1 MPTFTTT
8 IQHLLEVY
16 PDKLGRKK
24 KKELVNLLV
33 TQSCLTFCDPRLLC
47 QWDFPG
53 KNPGMSRHSLFQGI
67 CPSQGSNLG
76 LLHCRQIL
84 YHLSH
89 QRWAFKRK
97 KSKFLYVDDM
107 NLHIDNHE
115 ESTGK
120 LLELIDSAKL

>member
-24 KKELVNLLV
+24 KKELVNFLV
-33 TQSCLTFCDPRLLC
+33 TQSCLTFYDPRLLC

-67 CPSQGSNLG
+67 CPSQGSNPG

-89 QRWAFKRK
+89 QGWAFKRK
-97 KSKFLYVDDM
+97 KSKFLYVNDM

-115 ESTGK
+115 EYTGK